1 MTNNKKLVSILIFV
15 LLCLTACTPHEE
27 SMSMKKEEKTDKS
40 ATFLFNFTPATLD
53 PHTDDDYT
61 AVRAGVGETLV
72 KISDDLKVKPWLAE
86 KWETKDNGLTWTFA
100 IRKNITFQNGKAL
113 DASAVK
119 PSLQRVINQSY
130 AMRNALKIKEMKA
143 NGHTL
148 TITLK
153 EPIPKFPSELV
164 HPNTA
169 IIDVDASNIAKKPIG
184 TGPFRVLSFDQG
196 NQVKLGRY
204 EHYWNGKVK
213 LKKAIFAFNE
223 DANARVAAL
232 QSGTA
237 DIIYRPPLESL
248 STLQTDPSFK
258 VSGVPSVRTHLL
270 LYNQI
275 NDPLKDENVRKTI
288 DALLNRKEIV
298 SSIMNN
304 QAAAARGPF
313 LPQFPFADST
323 ANDQRGIAS
332 ARKYLEKAGYQI
344 KNGKAIRS
352 GKPLSLSLVTYSSLP
367 ELPLIAQLIQ
377 SNAKEL
383 GININIHLVE
393 DSDEYLM
400 AKDDWDLALYSLITA
415 PRGDASYYL
424 STNYLPGG
432 GLNASRINDD
442 KLSKMIHQLNST
454 VDDAKRD
461 QLAKQ
466 ATALINRK
474 MLTSSIVHPNI
485 VVAYNQKVKNW
496 TTNPSEYY
504 MLTQHLD
511 VTP

>member
-15 LLCLTACTPHEE
+15 LLCLTACTPHKE
-27 SMSMKKEEKTDKS
+27 SVSMKKGEKTDKS

-61 AVRAGVGETLV
+61 TVRAGVGETLV
-72 KISDDLKVKPWLAE
+72 KISDDLKLKPWLAE

-113 DASAVK
+113 EASAVK
-119 PSLQRVINQSY
+119 SSLQRAINQSY

-196 NQVKLGRY
+196 NQVELGRY

-232 QSGTA
+232 QSETA

-270 LYNQI
+270 LYNQT
-275 NDPLKDENVRKTI
+275 NDELKDENVRKTI

-298 SSIMNN
+298 NSIMNN

-344 KNGKAIRS
+344 KNGKAIRN

-383 GININIHLVE
+383 GINLKIHLVE

-442 KLSKMIHQLNST
+442 KLTKMIHQLNST

-511 VTP
+511 VTS